1 MKLRTGSKALI
12 REINEALVLDVVRAR
27 GPVARAFI
35 AAQTGLS
42 PATVT
47 GITGRLLHAGVL
59 VETDVVRG
67 TGGRPARL
75 LALGREAVFAVG
87 VRLTAR
93 EAYVALTDLAGEIV
107 ADHREQLASTALAD
121 AVDAVVTSVDAVTRR
136 QASGEVV
143 GIGIAVSGVVDQ
155 AGGRVRHSGTLGW
168 ENVPLRAELARALD
182 APVVLDSHVNAFAS
196 AGLLYDGR
204 LEGRD
209 LIVFSVGQSLGASVV
224 VQGRIHR
231 GFDASAGGF
240 AHWRGVGD
248 ADRPCHCGAQGC
260 LETWGSRWGIERE
273 LARRGIEAGLDA
285 DPGEVEPVLDEAARQ
300 LGVAMANASKMFG
313 PEGVIVAFAPELDL
327 ERLSRGVEAAFQ
339 AEFAHGNTA
348 APSLDLV
355 IGAEA
360 EVAKG
365 AAYEVL
371 APFFTAEVAQFDDAD
386 AAGALA

>member
-1 MKLRTGSKALI
+1 MKLRAGSKALI

-35 AAQTGLS
+35 AVQTGLS

-47 GITGRLLHAGVL
+47 GITGRLLQSGVL

-75 LALGREAVFAVG
+75 LELGREAVFAIG
-87 VRLTAR
+87 VRLTAQ
-93 EAYVALTDLAGEIV
+93 EAYVALIDLAGEIV
-107 ADHREQLASTALAD
+107 TDHRERLATTRLAD
-121 AVDAVVTSVDAVTRR
+121 AVAAVVRSVEAVTQR
-136 QASGEVV
+136 QQSGEVV

-168 ENVPLRAELARALD
+168 ENVALRAELARALD

-209 LIVFSVGQSLGASVV
+209 LIVFSVGQSLGASLV

-240 AHWRGVGD
+240 AHWRAVGG
-248 ADRPCHCGAQGC
+248 ADRPCHCGADGC
-260 LETWGSRWGIERE
+260 LETWGSGWGIERE
-273 LARRGIEAGLDA
+273 LTRRGVAGLDA
-285 DPGEVEPVLDEAARQ
+285 DAAEVEPVLDDAARE

-313 PEGVIVAFAPELDL
+313 PEGVVVAFAPELDIPHL
-327 ERLSRGVEAAFQ
+327 ARGVSAAFA
-339 AEFAHGNTA
+339 AEFVHGNTA
-348 APSLDLV
+348 APHLDV
-355 IGAEA
+355 VVGAEA

-371 APFFTAEVAQFDDAD
+371 SPLFTADVAQLDESEIAE
-386 AAGALA
+386 ALA

>member
-1 MKLRTGSKALI
+1 MKLRAGSKALI

-35 AAQTGLS
+35 AVQTGLS

-47 GITGRLLHAGVL
+47 GITGRLLHSGVL

-75 LALGREAVFAVG
+75 LELGREAIFAIG
-87 VRLTAR
+87 VRLTAH
-93 EAYVALTDLAGEIV
+93 EAYVALIDLAGEIV
-107 ADHREQLASTALAD
+107 ADHRERLASTALVD
-121 AVDAVVTSVDAVTRR
+121 AVDAVVRSVEAVTQR
-136 QASGEVV
+136 QQSGEVV

-168 ENVPLRAELARALD
+168 ENVALRAELARALD

-209 LIVFSVGQSLGASVV
+209 LIVFSVGQSLGASLV

-240 AHWRGVGD
+240 AHWHAVGGD
-248 ADRPCHCGAQGC
+248 DRPCHCGANGC
-260 LETWGSRWGIERE
+260 LETWGSGWGIERE
-273 LARRGIEAGLDA
+273 LARRGVAGLGA
-285 DPGEVEPVLDEAARQ
+285 DPASVEPVLDDAARE

-313 PEGVIVAFAPELDL
+313 PEGVVVAFAPELDIP
-327 ERLSRGVEAAFQ
+327 RLARSVEVAFE
-339 AEFAHGNTA
+339 AEFVHGNTA
-348 APSLDLV
+348 APQLDIV
-355 IGAEA
+355 VGSEA

-371 APFFTAEVAQFDDAD
+371 SPLFTAEVAQLDEPDVVD
-386 AAGALA
+386 ALA